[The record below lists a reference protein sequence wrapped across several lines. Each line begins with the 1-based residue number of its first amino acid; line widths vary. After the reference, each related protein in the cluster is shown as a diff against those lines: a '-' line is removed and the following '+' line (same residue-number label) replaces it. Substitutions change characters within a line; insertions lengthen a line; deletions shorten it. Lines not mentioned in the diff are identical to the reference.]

1 MASCLEA
8 SDSSSSDE
16 NSFPFDSMMEQ
27 DARAARARLVD
38 VGYRE
43 GKTEL
48 VDANVNAQ
56 ASFEQG
62 VLSGFNL
69 SQRAGQIRG
78 MMVTLVAISE
88 KSNNSNDESNTN
100 DNSLNKMKQLIT
112 QLQSQSNPTEL
123 SPELM
128 KQCEAALIER
138 GLTVPP

>member
-88 KSNNSNDESNTN
+88 KLNNSNDESNTN
-100 DNSLNKMKQLIT
+100 DNSLKMKQLIT

-128 KQCEAALIER
+128 KQCETALIER